1 MLGNELNIIMLI
13 ILLCSLYVTHST
25 NLVDRVPYREF
36 LECEHRSSNV

>member
-13 ILLCSLYVTHST
+13 IVLCSLYVT